1 MTQRLDRR
9 VSILTVTIATFVT
22 VLVISISLS
31 LGFRAAMEE
40 TYELKVIQIRVLG
53 SNLTAA
59 LAFKDEA
66 AASDVLA
73 TLEISKDIVAARIL
87 LNDGRVFAE
96 YQDSS
101 GPFAAILI
109 DDDPWARL
117 SEERFL
123 SRIQEPVVWQ
133 GQELGVLEIWIETL
147 PSNDLIKDTL
157 LIASLAILLAASL
170 AYLLARRLGRRV
182 LQPVRQLSTLMVDM
196 TSREDYTGRFQSSD
210 IQEINTLGES
220 LNSMLLAIEDR
231 EHSLQ
236 QAIKALEVARDE
248 AQRVADTKTSFL
260 ANMSHEIRTPMN
272 GVVGMISLIKETELS
287 KRQRVYFDTI
297 EKSAAG
303 LLVVIDDILDFTK
316 LESGHLRIRKAPF
329 SLSDLLATLNTIF
342 EMQAANKG
350 LKFQLVSADGLPDRV
365 IGDPARLRQLLLNL
379 IGNAVKFTDE
389 GSVELLVTPIADS
402 EASLIR
408 FEVVDTGIGIPE
420 EKQPGI
426 FKEFYQV
433 DITSTRAY
441 GGTGLGLALCR
452 ELAQLMGG
460 SVSFSSTEGEGS
472 CFWLDVPLPG
482 DLLNPFAIR
491 PAAEL
496 SIDSNPFK
504 SALLAEPTGTP
515 PKLAVKVDPK
525 TWSALTF
532 LRVLVVDDSE
542 VNRFI
547 LCELLGTLGIKATV
561 ACNGEEAVAA
571 FKHSTLDVIFMDIQM
586 PVMDGVAATAAIKTL
601 QSDQNFSPDCVIVG
615 VSAHAMSGDREKY
628 LALGMSDYLT
638 KPIDRKHLESC
649 LSALAK
655 ELRGDVHLW
664 R

>member
-31 LGFRAAMEE
+31 LGFRAAMDE

-248 AQRVADTKTSFL
+248 AQHVADTKTSFL

-379 IGNAVKFTDE
+379 IGKAVKFTDE
-389 GSVELLVTPIADS
+389 GSVELLVTPIAES

-515 PKLAVKVDPK
+515 PKMAVKVDPK
-525 TWSALTF
+525 TSSALTF

-561 ACNGEEAVAA
+561 ACNGDEAVAA

>member
-31 LGFRAAMEE
+31 LGFRAAMDE

-96 YQDSS
+96 YQDAS

-170 AYLLARRLGRRV
+170 AYLLARRFGRRV

-248 AQRVADTKTSFL
+248 AQHVADTKTSFL

-389 GSVELLVTPIADS
+389 GSVELLVTPIAES

-515 PKLAVKVDPK
+515 PKMAVKVDPK
-525 TWSALTF
+525 TSSALTF

-561 ACNGEEAVAA
+561 ACNGDEAVAA

>member
-31 LGFRAAMEE
+31 LGFRAAMDE

-389 GSVELLVTPIADS
+389 GSVELLVTPIAES

>member
-31 LGFRAAMEE
+31 LGFRAAMDE

-59 LAFKDEA
+59 LAFEDEA

-170 AYLLARRLGRRV
+170 AYLLAGRLGRRV

-248 AQRVADTKTSFL
+248 AQHVADTKTSFL

-316 LESGHLRIRKAPF
+316 LESGHLRIRTAPF

-389 GSVELLVTPIADS
+389 GSVELLV
-402 EASLIR
+402 
-408 FEVVDTGIGIPE
+408 
-420 EKQPGI
+420 
-426 FKEFYQV
+426 
-433 DITSTRAY
+433 
-441 GGTGLGLALCR
+441 
-452 ELAQLMGG
+452 
-460 SVSFSSTEGEGS
+460 
-472 CFWLDVPLPG
+472 
-482 DLLNPFAIR
+482 NP
-491 PAAEL
+491 
-496 SIDSNPFK
+496 
-504 SALLAEPTGTP
+504 
-515 PKLAVKVDPK
+515 
-525 TWSALTF
+525 
-532 LRVLVVDDSE
+532 
-542 VNRFI
+542 
-547 LCELLGTLGIKATV
+547 
-561 ACNGEEAVAA
+561 
-571 FKHSTLDVIFMDIQM
+571 
-586 PVMDGVAATAAIKTL
+586 PVMARRAKNT
-601 QSDQNFSPDCVIVG
+601 SPPP
-615 VSAHAMSGDREKY
+615 R
-628 LALGMSDYLT
+628 
-638 KPIDRKHLESC
+638 
-649 LSALAK
+649 
-655 ELRGDVHLW
+655 
-664 R
+664 

>member
-31 LGFRAAMEE
+31 LGFRAAMDE

-220 LNSMLLAIEDR
+220 LNSMLLAIQDR

-248 AQRVADTKTSFL
+248 AQHVADTKTSFL

-389 GSVELLVTPIADS
+389 GSVELLVTPIAES

-515 PKLAVKVDPK
+515 PKMAVKVDPK
-525 TWSALTF
+525 TSSALTF

-615 VSAHAMSGDREKY
+615 VSAHAMSGDLEKY

>member
-31 LGFRAAMEE
+31 LGFRAAMDE

-101 GPFAAILI
+101 GPFATILI

-170 AYLLARRLGRRV
+170 AYLLAGRLGRRV

-248 AQRVADTKTSFL
+248 AQHVADTKTSFL

-316 LESGHLRIRKAPF
+316 LESGHLRIRTAPF
-329 SLSDLLATLNTIF
+329 SLSDVLATLNTIF

-389 GSVELLVTPIADS
+389 GSVELLVTPIAES

-525 TWSALTF
+525 TSSALTF

>member
-31 LGFRAAMEE
+31 LGFRAAMDE

>member
-31 LGFRAAMEE
+31 LGFRAAMDE

-59 LAFKDEA
+59 LAFEDEA

-248 AQRVADTKTSFL
+248 AQHVADTKTSFL

-316 LESGHLRIRKAPF
+316 LESGHLRIRTAPF

-389 GSVELLVTPIADS
+389 
-402 EASLIR
+402 
-408 FEVVDTGIGIPE
+408 
-420 EKQPGI
+420 
-426 FKEFYQV
+426 
-433 DITSTRAY
+433 
-441 GGTGLGLALCR
+441 
-452 ELAQLMGG
+452 
-460 SVSFSSTEGEGS
+460 
-472 CFWLDVPLPG
+472 
-482 DLLNPFAIR
+482 
-491 PAAEL
+491 
-496 SIDSNPFK
+496 
-504 SALLAEPTGTP
+504 
-515 PKLAVKVDPK
+515 
-525 TWSALTF
+525 
-532 LRVLVVDDSE
+532 
-542 VNRFI
+542 
-547 LCELLGTLGIKATV
+547 
-561 ACNGEEAVAA
+561 
-571 FKHSTLDVIFMDIQM
+571 
-586 PVMDGVAATAAIKTL
+586 
-601 QSDQNFSPDCVIVG
+601 
-615 VSAHAMSGDREKY
+615 
-628 LALGMSDYLT
+628 
-638 KPIDRKHLESC
+638 
-649 LSALAK
+649 
-655 ELRGDVHLW
+655 
-664 R
+664 

>member
-31 LGFRAAMEE
+31 LGFRAAMDE

-133 GQELGVLEIWIETL
+133 GSELGVLEIWIETL

-316 LESGHLRIRKAPF
+316 LESGHLRIRTAPF

-389 GSVELLVTPIADS
+389 GSVELLVTPIAES